1 MTHEI
6 EIDGCLNVPTT
17 VSLND
22 VVDEFL
28 AFIENRGWY
37 FGGGFNEFFRNA
49 CVLVCPFFLSL
60 FLSGRT
66 AICCLG

>member
-6 EIDGCLNVPTT
+6 EIDGCLNVPTI

-37 FGGGFNEFFRNA
+37 FGGGFNEFKDDHYELIDVREED
-49 CVLVCPFFLSL
+49 
-60 FLSGRT
+60 
-66 AICCLG
+66 

>member
-6 EIDGCLNVPTT
+6 EIDGCLNVPTI

-37 FGGGFNEFFRNA
+37 FGGGFNEFKDDQYESIDVREED
-49 CVLVCPFFLSL
+49 
-60 FLSGRT
+60 
-66 AICCLG
+66 

>member
-37 FGGGFNEFFRNA
+37 FGGGFNEFKDDHYESIDIREED
-49 CVLVCPFFLSL
+49 
-60 FLSGRT
+60 
-66 AICCLG
+66 

>member
-37 FGGGFNEFFRNA
+37 FGGDFNEFKDDHYESIDVREED
-49 CVLVCPFFLSL
+49 
-60 FLSGRT
+60 
-66 AICCLG
+66 

>member
-6 EIDGCLNVPTT
+6 EMDGCLNVPTT

-28 AFIENRGWY
+28 AFIENHGWY
-37 FGGGFNEFFRNA
+37 FGGSFNELKDDHYESVDVREED
-49 CVLVCPFFLSL
+49 
-60 FLSGRT
+60 
-66 AICCLG
+66 

>member
-6 EIDGCLNVPTT
+6 EIDGCLNVPTD

-28 AFIENRGWY
+28 AFIDNHGWY
-37 FGGGFNEFFRNA
+37 FGGGFNEFKDDHCESIDIREED
-49 CVLVCPFFLSL
+49 
-60 FLSGRT
+60 
-66 AICCLG
+66 

>member
-37 FGGGFNEFFRNA
+37 FGGGFNEFKDDHY
-49 CVLVCPFFLSL
+49 
-60 FLSGRT
+60 
-66 AICCLG
+66 

>member
-37 FGGGFNEFFRNA
+37 IGGGFNEFKDDHYESIDVREED
-49 CVLVCPFFLSL
+49 
-60 FLSGRT
+60 
-66 AICCLG
+66 

>member
-37 FGGGFNEFFRNA
+37 FGGVFNEFKDDHYESIDVREED
-49 CVLVCPFFLSL
+49 
-60 FLSGRT
+60 
-66 AICCLG
+66 

>member
-28 AFIENRGWY
+28 AFVENRGWY
-37 FGGGFNEFFRNA
+37 FGGCFNEFKDDHYESIDVREED
-49 CVLVCPFFLSL
+49 
-60 FLSGRT
+60 
-66 AICCLG
+66 

>member
-28 AFIENRGWY
+28 AFIEKRGWY
-37 FGGGFNEFFRNA
+37 FGGGFNEFKDDHYESIDVREED
-49 CVLVCPFFLSL
+49 
-60 FLSGRT
+60 
-66 AICCLG
+66 

>member
-6 EIDGCLNVPTT
+6 EIGGCLNVPTD

-28 AFIENRGWY
+28 AFIENHGWY
-37 FGGGFNEFFRNA
+37 FGGGFNEFKDDHCESIEVREED
-49 CVLVCPFFLSL
+49 
-60 FLSGRT
+60 
-66 AICCLG
+66 

>member
-28 AFIENRGWY
+28 AFVENRGWY
-37 FGGGFNEFFRNA
+37 FGGGFNEFEDDHYESIDVREED
-49 CVLVCPFFLSL
+49 
-60 FLSGRT
+60 
-66 AICCLG
+66 

>member
-37 FGGGFNEFFRNA
+37 FGGGFNEFKHDHYESIDVREED
-49 CVLVCPFFLSL
+49 
-60 FLSGRT
+60 
-66 AICCLG
+66 

>member
-37 FGGGFNEFFRNA
+37 FGGGFNKFKDDHYESIDVREED
-49 CVLVCPFFLSL
+49 
-60 FLSGRT
+60 
-66 AICCLG
+66 